1 MYISKLHLRSFGK
14 FIHKKIYFE
23 NKLNIVYGE
32 NEAGKSTVHNFME
45 AMLYG
50 FDDTEE
56 GELRFNKYKPW
67 NSNLYKGTL
76 SLKDANDERYL
87 ISKDFLLGTSQAF
100 FNSSQE
106 QEARE
111 EEISN
116 PGEHFFNMNKIS
128 FSNTVSVKQLGNKTE
143 KELAT

>member
-1 MYISKLHLRSFGK
+1 M
-14 FIHKKIYFE
+14 
-23 NKLNIVYGE
+23 
-32 NEAGKSTVHNFME
+32 HNFME

-143 KELAT
+143 KELATELKNKIINLSRTRDESISIDRIFQRL